1 MKKVL
6 FSVAL
11 MMIAGSSFAQLKN
24 VKDARSAA
32 NAEKPDFNKAEQLIN
47 AALTNDETK
56 NDPATWDAAGF
67 IQKRINEEQNKNAYL
82 RKSYDTLK
90 LYSSLLNMFEYYVKC
105 DELSEVPDEKG
116 KIKNKYR
123 KTNAATMLAERPNLM
138 NGGIE
143 FYNRNDYK
151 QAVKYFGTYVESAS
165 YPMIKAS
172 SKVDIAESDTL
183 LPLMAYYASLAAN
196 SCDDKASVLK
206 YAPVAVKDKENGAV
220 AMQLY
225 SDALKSTGD
234 SIAWLKSLQEGIVKF
249 PSNPYFFAN
258 LVDYYS
264 VSNQPE
270 KAMDFADEM
279 LAKEPDNKLYL
290 YVKAY
295 LYHNMKDYDNAI
307 TWYEKTIAVDPEY
320 AEAYSNLGLIMILKA
335 QDLSDAASTDIN
347 DANYNK
353 DQAAIKEMYKKALP
367 YYEKARSLRPDNK
380 DLWAQGLYRIYY
392 NLNMANEFQEIENLL
407 N

>member
-11 MMIAGSSFAQLKN
+11 MMVAGSSFAQLKN
-24 VKDARSAA
+24 VKEARSIAG
-32 NAEKPDFNKAEQLIN
+32 AEKPDFNKAEQLIN

-56 NDPATWDAAGF
+56 NDAATWDAAGYV
-67 IQKRINEEQNKNAYL
+67 QKRINEEEMKNAFL

-90 LYSSLLNMFEYYVKC
+90 AYNSLLNMFEYFVKC
-105 DELSEVPDEKG
+105 DELAQVPDEKG

-123 KTNAATMLAERPNLM
+123 KANAATMLQERPNLM

-143 FYNRNDYK
+143 YYNRNDYK
-151 QAVKYFGTYVESAS
+151 QAVKFFGTYVESAS
-165 YPMIKAS
+165 YPMIAEKNN
-172 SKVDIAESDTL
+172 IAQTDTMI
-183 LPLMAYYASLAAN
+183 PLMAYYASLAAN
-196 SCDDKASVLK
+196 SCDDKAAVLK
-206 YAPVAVKDKENGAV
+206 YAPVAVNDPENGAV

-234 SIAWLKSLQEGIVKF
+234 SVAWIKSLQDGIIKF
-249 PSNPYFFAN
+249 PSNAYFFAN

-270 KAMDFADEM
+270 KAMEFADEM
-279 LAKEPDNKLYL
+279 LAKEPNNKLYL

-295 LYHNMKDYDNAI
+295 LYHNMKDYDNAV
-307 TWYEKTIAVDPEY
+307 TYYQKTIEADPEY
-320 AEAYSNLGLIMILKA
+320 AEAYSNLGLVMVMKA

-380 DLWAQGLYRIYY
+380 DLWAQGLYRVYY
-392 NLNMANEFQEIENLL
+392 NLNMATEFDEIEKLL

>member
-1 MKKVL
+1 
-6 FSVAL
+6 
-11 MMIAGSSFAQLKN
+11 
-24 VKDARSAA
+24 
-32 NAEKPDFNKAEQLIN
+32 
-47 AALTNDETK
+47 
-56 NDPATWDAAGF
+56 
-67 IQKRINEEQNKNAYL
+67 
-82 RKSYDTLK
+82 
-90 LYSSLLNMFEYYVKC
+90 
-105 DELSEVPDEKG
+105 
-116 KIKNKYR
+116 
-123 KTNAATMLAERPNLM
+123 
-138 NGGIE
+138 
-143 FYNRNDYK
+143 
-151 QAVKYFGTYVESAS
+151 
-165 YPMIKAS
+165 
-172 SKVDIAESDTL
+172 
-183 LPLMAYYASLAAN
+183 MAYYASLAAN

>member
-172 SKVDIAESDTL
+172 SKVDIAETDTL

>member
-1 MKKVL
+1 MKKIL

-11 MMIAGSSFAQLKN
+11 MMVAGSSFAQLKN
-24 VKDARSAA
+24 VKEAKSAA
-32 NAEKPDFNKAEQLIN
+32 NSEKPDFNKAEQLIN

-56 NDPATWDAAGF
+56 NDPATWDAAGY
-67 IQKRINEEQNKNAYL
+67 IQKRINEEQSKIAYL
-82 RKSYDTLK
+82 KNPYDTLK
-90 LYSSLLNMFEYYVKC
+90 AYSSLLNMFEYYVKC

-123 KTNAATMLAERPNLM
+123 KANAATMLAERPNLM

-196 SCDDKASVLK
+196 SCDDKAAILK
-206 YAPVAVKDKENGAV
+206 YAPIAVKDKENGAV

-234 SIAWLKSLQEGIVKF
+234 SIAWLKSLQDGILQF

-264 VSNQPE
+264 STNQPE
-270 KAMDFADEM
+270 KAMEFADEM
-279 LAKEPDNKLYL
+279 LAKEPNNKLYL

-295 LYHNMKDYDNAI
+295 LYHNMKDYDKAVEY
-307 TWYEKTIAVDPEY
+307 YEKTVAADPEY
-320 AEAYSNLGLIMILKA
+320 AEAYSNLGLVMIMKA

-347 DANYNK
+347 DANYSK
-353 DQAAIKEMYKKALP
+353 DQAAIKEVYKKALP

-380 DLWAQGLYRIYY
+380 DLWAQGLYRVYY
-392 NLNMANEFQEIENLL
+392 NLNMAKEFEEIEQIL

>member
-1 MKKVL
+1 
-6 FSVAL
+6 

-172 SKVDIAESDTL
+172 SKVDIAETDTL

>member
-172 SKVDIAESDTL
+172 SKVDIAETDTL

-279 LAKEPDNKLYL
+279 LAKEPNNKLYL